1 MMCARPGCKNKVG
14 PRHRRFCSGDC
25 SARWHGSRLARRRS
39 VARPAVTPAISEAAE
54 WFGYGPDELI
64 DYVYMLEAQ
73 ALGKVS
79 G

>member
-1 MMCARPGCKNKVG
+1 
-14 PRHRRFCSGDC
+14 
-25 SARWHGSRLARRRS
+25 
-39 VARPAVTPAISEAAE
+39 VTPAISEAAE